1 MTNKIDGYAALLSI
15 AVEIALDQALRENR
29 LKTISIEIDEALD
42 NKDKEAFMRLTD
54 EMKQLDQNNDI
65 QGKEQADEG

>member
-1 MTNKIDGYAALLSI
+1 MTDRKEGYAALLSV
-15 AVEIALDQALRENR
+15 AVEIALDHALRESR

-65 QGKEQADEG
+65 QGKEQANEG

>member
-42 NKDKEAFMRLTD
+42 NKDKESFMRLTD
-54 EMKQLDQNNDI
+54 EMKQFK
-65 QGKEQADEG
+65 QGCE

>member
-29 LKTISIEIDEALD
+29 LKTISSEIDEALD
-42 NKDKEAFMRLTD
+42 NKDKEAFIRLT
-54 EMKQLDQNNDI
+54 EELKHLKQGMCI
-65 QGKEQADEG
+65 V

>member
-29 LKTISIEIDEALD
+29 LKAIEIEIDEALD
-42 NKDKEAFMRLTD
+42 NKDKEFFMRLTD
-54 EMKQLDQNNDI
+54 EMKQLK
-65 QGKEQADEG
+65 QGCE